1 MKTFSEYITYREGDG
16 ESGFSLNGYFH
27 TTPKMGHGV
36 YPRITCKDGFN
47 MSVQAS
53 SFAYSTP
60 RSDEPPYTHVEV
72 GYPSEHESLLDPY
85 ADGESK
91 DVFGYVPV
99 EVVEKIV
106 DKHGFKGAST
116 RAQNQAESRLMEA
129 DLPHRP
135 VVAHEVSR
143 SDPSAEKTA
152 VSVIQAIRKLDKK
165 IPKEL
170 TPEQQEFLS
179 SYKSIFPK
187 GLNIPLNPDQFRS
200 LMKFKKS
207 FPDMFKS

>member
-16 ESGFSLNGYFH
+16 ESDFS
-27 TTPKMGHGV
+27 
-36 YPRITCKDGFN
+36 
-47 MSVQAS
+47 
-53 SFAYSTP
+53 
-60 RSDEPPYTHVEV
+60 
-72 GYPSEHESLLDPY
+72 
-85 ADGESK
+85 
-91 DVFGYVPV
+91 
-99 EVVEKIV
+99 
-106 DKHGFKGAST
+106 
-116 RAQNQAESRLMEA
+116 AQNQAESK
-129 DLPHRP
+129 LPHRP
-135 VVAHEVSR
+135 VVAHKISLV
-143 SDPSAEKTA
+143 DPSAEKTA